1 MKPVGKGVVYKYRHG
16 DSHSVTRLK
25 IFSPANARIAV
36 RRCRRR
42 RENVGIVYPGNGR
55 HEKAAQYVVVL
66 DKPLRM
72 FRRLKEFRSLRQILF
87 KRQTAVY
94 PAISVC
100 AVLPHH
106 GRRRIASFKL
116 YRSAAD
122 YSLPQ
127 LGYGVCRPN
136 DTIEEAEKERQSRV
150 FPRLRKIGSI
160 QLSRKAGI
168 WVLL

>member
-1 MKPVGKGVVYKYRHG
+1 MKPVGKGVVYEYRHG

-25 IFSPANARIAV
+25 IFPPANARITV

-42 RENVGIVYPGNGR
+42 LENVGIVYPGNGR
-55 HEKAAQYVVVL
+55 HENAAQYIIVL

-72 FRRLKEFRSLRQILF
+72 FRLFKEFRSLRQLLF

-94 PAISVC
+94 PAITVC
-100 AVLPHH
+100 TVLPHH

-136 DTIEEAEKERQSRV
+136 DTIEEAEKERQSSF
-150 FPRLRKIGSI
+150 FPRHRKIGYI
-160 QLSRKAGI
+160 YL
-168 WVLL
+168 